1 MAEILLKRDS
11 RTAATYVPNTFIDD
25 YMTHAD
31 GEFVKIYLYLLRCMN
46 SSLETTCSISDIA
59 DKFDHTEKD
68 VTRALKYWEKMQLL
82 CLKFNKEEELTSICL
97 SEPASVRV
105 TPDAA
110 AQTALY
116 TVSVPADPFT
126 DPDAC
131 GTAQSAYPCVYDG
144 TVPADT
150 DAYAGT
156 AKQAAPGQAEEASPV
171 PQRADYTKQQL
182 AQFQEDETVQEVLF
196 VAERYLARPL
206 KHTEMQVI
214 LYWMDRLELSQDM
227 IDYLIEQCV
236 AKNHKDI
243 WYMNKIA
250 VSWAEQK
257 IRTLTAAKQ
266 ESAGHSQTARRI
278 KKAFGI
284 YGRDL
289 LGEELQYYEKWTD
302 EMELPAE
309 LIELACKRTID
320 SIHKVSFKYAH
331 SILEGWHKQNA
342 RTLNDVKLLD
352 AQYLEAKRRQM
363 IAGKTAAVAHTA
375 NGTTRNGFANFK
387 QRTYNY
393 EKLERELLSN
403 VR

>member
-97 SEPASVRV
+97 SEPTSVRV

-227 IDYLIEQCV
+227 IDYLI
-236 AKNHKDI
+236 
-243 WYMNKIA
+243 
-250 VSWAEQK
+250 
-257 IRTLTAAKQ
+257 KQ

-363 IAGKTAAVAHTA
+363 NAGKTAAVAHTA